1 MNKAIILTGGLFDTN
16 YAKTAHGLV
25 RGTERFDIVGIIDEN
40 CGGRLADEIVPKA
53 RPVAIFSTLSEFFS
67 KMPGVASH
75 CIIGV
80 ATKGGT
86 LPSALR
92 PQLIECIC
100 HGLHVVNG
108 LHEILGED
116 SELGRLARYKNVE
129 IIDIRKPKSFEFLR
143 FWDGSIRQVTSYK
156 IAVLGTDCSVGK
168 RTTARFLMSALNQAG
183 IGSEMIYT
191 GQTGWMQGA
200 GYGFIFDATL
210 NDFISGELEGAML
223 KCFNEKRPRVI
234 LIEGQSGLRNPSGP
248 CGAEF
253 ILSAEANAIILQV
266 VPNRKFFKGME
277 HYPAQIPT
285 TKEELKLL
293 EHYGAPVIAI
303 AVNTEGMLLNEA
315 LSYAKNLELEVGIP
329 VVLPIEQGVDRL
341 VELVAK
347 NLEKHESQ
355 ENLH

>member
-40 CGGRLADEIVPKA
+40 CAGRLANEIVPKA

-67 KMPGVASH
+67 KMPGIASH

-86 LPSALR
+86 LPHALR

-116 SELGRLARYKNVE
+116 PELGRLARYKNVE

-234 LIEGQSGLRNPSGP
+234 LIEGQSGMRNPSGP

-253 ILSAEANAIILQV
+253 ILSAAANAVILQI
-266 VPNRKFFKGME
+266 VPNRTYFTGLE
-277 HYPAQIPT
+277 YYPAKIPSAGD
-285 TKEELKLL
+285 EIKLI
-293 EHYGAPVIAI
+293 ECYGVPVIALT
-303 AVNTEGMLLNEA
+303 VNTEGMSPDEA
-315 LSYAKNLELEVGIP
+315 LLFATNLEKEVNIP
-329 VVLPIEQGVDRL
+329 VVLPIEEGVDRL
-341 VELVAK
+341 VELIAK
-347 NLEKHESQ
+347 NLEKHENQ

>member
-67 KMPGVASH
+67 KMPGGASH

-86 LPSALR
+86 LPSTLR
-92 PQLIECIC
+92 PQLTECIC

-129 IIDIRKPKSFEFLR
+129 IIDIRKPKSFELLR

-285 TKEELKLL
+285 TQDELKLL

-315 LSYAKNLELEVGIP
+315 LWYAKNLELEVGIP
-329 VVLPIEQGVDRL
+329 VVLPIEQGGDRL

-347 NLEKHESQ
+347 NLEKHENQ